1 MRVLLVENQIS
12 PIRALATF
20 FKAEGLIVEC
30 TDTGEEALELLRHYP
45 FDLIVLNRAPT
56 DINGTSLISR
66 VRTAGHHT
74 PIIALLGAT
83 SPKQRLATLS
93 SGADDVVEH
102 DIDRAEL
109 LARMRAILRRSRG
122 YSESVIR
129 CGKLALD
136 HERQDV
142 TLDGEHVH
150 LTQKEFAL
158 LQLLMMR
165 KNTVMTKE
173 VILSNLYGGMDEP
186 EIKIIDV
193 FVCKIRSKLAKAG
206 VRNLIQTEWGRG
218 YVVRDISRDDD
229 RTPEPCIPLPHRS
242 GAARTRDCLSNWLSR
257 HIRGDTE
264 IPTYRLFPI
273 APDGRIADAP
283 VILDAIHD
291 VAALFHGE
299 RICDRTH
306 EVWDGARRVGV
317 VFGKPAHDYLADV
330 REAFGASVVSAPMP
344 C

>member
-12 PIRALATF
+12 PTRALDAC
-20 FKAEGLIVEC
+20 FKAEGLVVEC
-30 TDTGEEALELLRHYP
+30 TDTGEEALGLLRHYQ
-45 FDLIVLNRAPT
+45 FDLIVLNRDPA
-56 DINGTSLISR
+56 DIDGTLLISR
-66 VRTAGHHT
+66 LRTAGHHT
-74 PIIALLGAT
+74 PIIALLGTTNA
-83 SPKQRLATLS
+83 KQRLATLS

-109 LARMRAILRRSRG
+109 LARMRAIMRRSRG

-136 HERQDV
+136 QERQDV
-142 TLDGEHVH
+142 TVAGNHVH
-150 LTQKEFAL
+150 LSNKEFAI

-173 VILSNLYGGMDEP
+173 VILSNLYGGLDEP

-229 RTPEPCIPLPHRS
+229 RTPEPRVPLPIE
-242 GAARTRDCLSNWLSR
+242 A
-257 HIRGDTE
+257 
-264 IPTYRLFPI
+264 
-273 APDGRIADAP
+273 GRRE
-283 VILDAIHD
+283 L
-291 VAALFHGE
+291 AL
-299 RICDRTH
+299 
-306 EVWDGARRVGV
+306 V
-317 VFGKPAHDYLADV
+317 
-330 REAFGASVVSAPMP
+330 
-344 C
+344 